1 MDDLQELLATGAC
14 AASVVDVEM
23 MHTAAER
30 LEVVG

>member
-1 MDDLQELLATGAC
+1 MDDLQELLATQAL
-14 AASVVDVEM
+14 APASVVEM